1 MQLWGICRV
10 VFLLRNSKHIT
21 IQDAQ
26 MVFAS
31 LNCLIKGP
39 IGHLNCCYRERG
51 DLSSVCVCV
60 SMCLCVSV
68 SVCQCVCVSVCLWV
82 CGSVCLCVCVCL
94 CVSSC
99 VCACFFVSTSA
110 SVFVCVCV
118 CLIVSAGIRA
128 VHSHSSRSLRSPIAS
143 LRPWKLLHKAC
154 LPNSTRALL
163 LTLVC
168 VGNSNL
174 ATDFDHIYMLAS
186 IAMQSLFHV
195 GTRC

>member
-1 MQLWGICRV
+1 M
-10 VFLLRNSKHIT
+10 
-21 IQDAQ
+21 
-26 MVFAS
+26 
-31 LNCLIKGP
+31 
-39 IGHLNCCYRERG
+39 
-51 DLSSVCVCV
+51 CVCV

-68 SVCQCVCVSVCLWV
+68 SVCQCVCVSVCLCV

-99 VCACFFVSTSA
+99 VCACFFASTSA

-128 VHSHSSRSLRSPIAS
+128 VHSHSSRSLRSPIGS

-174 ATDFDHIYMLAS
+174 AAAIGQIQVFCNMDVLLHARLSALTFPVEATGSFSHPHHCTAS
-186 IAMQSLFHV
+186 SPIMV
-195 GTRC
+195 